1 MEELL
6 TLKPDDLRSVRLAN
20 DLEKRSSAWPYG
32 WGTRFTV
39 LSANFIYVYAT
50 KTVRPSARARARSR
64 ARASARERA
73 QESACESARESA
85 HARKDTRERALAL
98 SRKHDGAHH
107 RPVHSA
113 DRAAA
118 ARGALH
124 SALDA

>member
-50 KTVRPSARARARSR
+50 KTVRPSARARARER
-64 ARASARERA
+64 ARARARERVRKRARERA
-73 QESACESARESA
+73 RTQAHTRACS
-85 HARKDTRERALAL
+85 RALAQARRG
-98 SRKHDGAHH
+98 SSPACAFGRSGG
-107 RPVHSA
+107 
-113 DRAAA
+113 
-118 ARGALH
+118 RGARR
-124 SALDA
+124 SALGA